1 MLYDNARRT
10 GCCRGPGS
18 CTLSRGVLVGEG
30 VDLGVT
36 ECPQLGLGAG
46 ALTVD
51 PLSNLLSLCLIIFS
65 PFCILTSAKR
75 GL

>member
-1 MLYDNARRT
+1 MQYTFHWQTFLIYKLKKTILTMIFDNARRT
-10 GCCRGPGS
+10 GCGRGPGS

-46 ALTVD
+46 ALT
-51 PLSNLLSLCLIIFS
+51 PH
-65 PFCILTSAKR
+65 
-75 GL
+75 